1 MKSINL
7 ILFKNKI
14 SFFKKINL
22 TKTKKKKS
30 RQAMLFLKRLKNIVE
45 SERKKTKYYRIKQKK
60 KAKIKKPS
68 KSG

>member
-1 MKSINL
+1 
-7 ILFKNKI
+7 
-14 SFFKKINL
+14 
-22 TKTKKKKS
+22 
-30 RQAMLFLKRLKNIVE
+30 MLFLKRLKNIVE

>member
-22 TKTKKKKS
+22 TKTKKKIKAGHVIFKTIEKYC
-30 RQAMLFLKRLKNIVE
+30 RKREKKN
-45 SERKKTKYYRIKQKK
+45 
-60 KAKIKKPS
+60 KIL
-68 KSG
+68 

>member
-1 MKSINL
+1 MKSINF

-22 TKTKKKKS
+22 TKTKKKS